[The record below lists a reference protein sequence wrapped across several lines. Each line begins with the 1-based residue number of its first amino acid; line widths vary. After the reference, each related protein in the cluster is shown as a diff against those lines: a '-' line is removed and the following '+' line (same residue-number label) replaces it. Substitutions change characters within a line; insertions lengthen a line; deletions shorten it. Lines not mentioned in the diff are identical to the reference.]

1 MNRKQQRTK
10 TVARI
15 LAVIVALAMI
25 MMSGYY
31 LLLAFSAGSEVF
43 YVYAGEET
51 PETIEKNLKKID
63 LLREVVQYIDENY
76 ADDVTVEELA
86 DAAYNGVF
94 DALDQWSVYYKTKE
108 EKDAFI
114 NQVTGNYAGI
124 GVTMTLDG
132 EGRCVITQVNTLG
145 PAYEAGIKTGM
156 IIVSVDGAA
165 VKGKTLDEISTLVR
179 GEPGTTVELQLELDG
194 ASSTVSVARRN
205 IKAQTVAYQMLED
218 KIGYISIS
226 QFSGDTWKEFR
237 TAKIDLLGQGMEA
250 LIVDLR
256 NNGGGVMGDALSI
269 ASMLI
274 EAGKPLVF
282 FEQQGEIIDEYY
294 SEGNGF
300 RDVPLAV
307 LINNRTASAS
317 ECLAAAIKDNAAGTL
332 IGETSYGKG
341 VAQELVTMDN
351 GDSFKLTFCH
361 FLTPLK
367 QRIDGVGIV
376 PDIAVSNGAQ
386 LSAAQIEALE
396 KELLPIEEG
405 KKYFAG
411 QVGLTVLAIQQRL
424 NIIGY
429 DVDENARMD
438 EKTVEALKRIQ
449 ALYGA
454 GVYGGLD
461 FCTIDLVQ
469 RAYREFIEGDGTDK
483 QLLKAIEVLK

>member
-1 MNRKQQRTK
+1 
-10 TVARI
+10 
-15 LAVIVALAMI
+15 
-25 MMSGYY
+25 
-31 LLLAFSAGSEVF
+31 
-43 YVYAGEET
+43 
-51 PETIEKNLKKID
+51 
-63 LLREVVQYIDENY
+63 
-76 ADDVTVEELA
+76 
-86 DAAYNGVF
+86 
-94 DALDQWSVYYKTKE
+94 
-108 EKDAFI
+108 
-114 NQVTGNYAGI
+114 
-124 GVTMTLDG
+124 
-132 EGRCVITQVNTLG
+132 
-145 PAYEAGIKTGM
+145 
-156 IIVSVDGAA
+156 
-165 VKGKTLDEISTLVR
+165 
-179 GEPGTTVELQLELDG
+179 
-194 ASSTVSVARRN
+194 
-205 IKAQTVAYQMLED
+205 
-218 KIGYISIS
+218 
-226 QFSGDTWKEFR
+226 
-237 TAKIDLLGQGMEA
+237 MEA